1 VLVIPRGTVASES
14 GKRYVYVVK
23 AAGLGVGKKVLEKRE
38 IQVGIADSVHYEVL
52 SGLDARDLVALPG
65 DVDLHDGMPVK
76 IINTES
82 AAAEG
87 HTDAQ

>member
-1 VLVIPRGTVASES
+1 ME
-14 GKRYVYVVK
+14 
-23 AAGLGVGKKVLEKRE
+23 
-38 IQVGIADSVHYEVL
+38 
-52 SGLDARDLVALPG
+52 
-65 DVDLHDGMPVK
+65 LHDGMPVK

>member
-1 VLVIPRGTVASES
+1 MLVIPRGTVASES

-23 AAGLGVGKKVLEKRE
+23 ATGLGVGKKVLEKRE

-52 SGLDARDLVALPG
+52 SGLNAKDLVALPG
-65 DVDLHDGMPVK
+65 DVELHDGMYVK
-76 IINTES
+76 IMNTES
-82 AAAEG
+82 ASAEG